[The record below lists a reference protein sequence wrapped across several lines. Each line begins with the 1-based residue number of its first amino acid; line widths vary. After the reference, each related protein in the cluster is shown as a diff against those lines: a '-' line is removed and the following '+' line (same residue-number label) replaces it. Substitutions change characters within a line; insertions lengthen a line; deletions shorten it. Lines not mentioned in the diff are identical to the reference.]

1 MWVLIRCGPCRK
13 IHGFCRFVSLKSK
26 RNLQGSLME
35 GGKLPRC
42 LHLKVLSTSSN
53 GKTFN
58 LPDHVW
64 HSSVPRTLSPTVN
77 DIIGIKAQ
85 VLKTGSEIL
94 YRGARFVECREM
106 RIRSISWSDYVCK
119 EKNRKKIYT
128 LTLWIEEMVAERCRG
143 TTGRWVLLWLF
154 QGLLPYRSIS
164 RVSFSM
170 WWTFQPHICF

>member
-1 MWVLIRCGPCRK
+1 MDTHAPHMWVLIRCGPCRK

-26 RNLQGSLME
+26 RNLQGSSME

-106 RIRSISWSDYVCK
+106 RNRSISWSDYVCK
-119 EKNRKKIYT
+119 EKNRKKNKHVDFVARRDGGWEMSQNYRT
-128 LTLWIEEMVAERCRG
+128 LGSPLAVPRPITI
-143 TTGRWVLLWLF
+143 
-154 QGLLPYRSIS
+154 
-164 RVSFSM
+164 
-170 WWTFQPHICF
+170 